1 MFFVMVFCQDPKH
14 ELLWKEM
21 RTSGVLKKELAD
33 DVFSKFCHQDAF
45 KEDILNMMEQFGLIV
60 KFESSPSGVQ
70 HFVPSQLR
78 SPSED
83 LCKRE
88 PSPSDPCPLY
98 IHFPSG
104 SVPHGLY
111 FQLVSRCIKW
121 CSESGSKVSP
131 LLRDIACC
139 LFIKKKSTH
148 QFILICKKRFIKI
161 VLKQTEPH
169 NETSLAEIEE
179 VPILLRRFLEDTLQ
193 NLPKELPWL
202 RNLQYE
208 LCVECPDCREGQN
221 ICLNHDQVSCP
232 HEDCMCVLNVSQE
245 GQLSVCPRSC
255 RILTLPSL
263 EKWFSTKGKV
273 NLIKKSF
280 SAR

>member
-1 MFFVMVFCQDPKH
+1 MVFCQDPKH
-14 ELLWKEM
+14 EPFWKEM
-21 RTSGVLKKELAD
+21 WRSGVLKKELVD
-33 DVFSKFCHQDAF
+33 DVFSKVCRQDAF

-60 KFESSPSGVQ
+60 KFESSLSGVQ

-83 LCKRE
+83 LCKME

-104 SVPHGLY
+104 FVPHGLY
-111 FQLVSRCIKW
+111 SQLVSRCIKW
-121 CSESGSKVSP
+121 CSENRSKVAP
-131 LLRDIACC
+131 VLHDMACC
-139 LFIKKKSTH
+139 LFITKKSNH

-161 VLKQTEPH
+161 VLKQTKPH
-169 NETSLAEIEE
+169 DEASLAEIEE
-179 VPILLRRFLEDTLQ
+179 VAILLRRFLEDTLQ

-208 LCVECPDCREGQN
+208 LCVGCPYCREGEN
-221 ICLNHDQVSCP
+221 ICFNHGQVSCP
-232 HEDCMCVLNVSQE
+232 HEDCMCVPNVSQE
-245 GQLSVCPRSC
+245 GQPIVCPRSG

-273 NLIKKSF
+273 NVIKKSF

>member
-1 MFFVMVFCQDPKH
+1 
-14 ELLWKEM
+14 
-21 RTSGVLKKELAD
+21 
-33 DVFSKFCHQDAF
+33 
-45 KEDILNMMEQFGLIV
+45 MEQFGLIV
-60 KFESSPSGVQ
+60 KFESSLSGVQ
-70 HFVPSQLR
+70 YFVPSQLT

-83 LCKRE
+83 LCKIE
-88 PSPSDPCPLY
+88 PSSSDPCSLY

-104 SVPHGLY
+104 FVPHGLY

-121 CSESGSKVSP
+121 CSENGSKEPPV
-131 LLRDIACC
+131 LYDMACC
-139 LFIKKKSTH
+139 LFITKKSTH

-161 VLKQTEPH
+161 VLKQTKPQDEA
-169 NETSLAEIEE
+169 SLAEIKD
-179 VPILLRRFLEDTLQ
+179 VANLLRRFLEDTLQ

-208 LCVECPDCREGQN
+208 LCVECPYCREGRN
-221 ICLNHDQVSCP
+221 ICRNHRQVSCP
-232 HEDCMCVLNVSQE
+232 HEDCMCVPNVSQE
-245 GQLSVCPRSC
+245 GQLSFCPRSYQ
-255 RILTLPSL
+255 ILTLPSL